1 MASTSG
7 TKLSSSVDIYI
18 FFDFKSLILH
28 FVTFLFLYAD
38 NFQVF
43 PNLMVTIMTVAM
55 TTVAITAIINVKPI
69 MSLLFNTVYVNF
81 DDFISNI
88 NWLILV
94 HI

>member
-7 TKLSSSVDIYI
+7 TKPSSSVDIYI
-18 FFDFKSLILH
+18 LEITTITTTDYVHSFDFNSLILH

-69 MSLLFNTVYVNF
+69 M
-81 DDFISNI
+81 
-88 NWLILV
+88 
-94 HI
+94 